1 MALNRCFCSSGWRSQ
16 CLPSWNGH
24 YKQEER
30 KTHNDSRGSFQIVI
44 QAMKENREMCWRVT
58 GERAILH
65 GGGVLM
71 KASPMVT
78 SEARLIGQDSR
89 KNPRQKDRLAG
100 TYLVPPIG
108 SLSWVRFQLLTDILH
123 QSWIPTRLS
132 AELRSWFFTTT
143 AL

>member
-1 MALNRCFCSSGWRSQ
+1 
-16 CLPSWNGH
+16 
-24 YKQEER
+24 
-30 KTHNDSRGSFQIVI
+30 
-44 QAMKENREMCWRVT
+44 MKENREMCWRVT